1 MEDAEQNHPHV
12 LARRPPSPFDSVAFT
27 ARLQNH
33 NNHNH
38 KRFSVSSDSDL
49 RFHSSPLAEPS
60 SQPESSHHASARA
73 HVPSAK
79 RISTSARP
87 TLPLNGLPSA
97 PASPPTPAPSPTPF
111 QRAPSWAPV
120 SENEEAFIRDA
131 RAQFAALSLTN
142 SERFL
147 SEILNMCSSQQ
158 LSFVKRFV
166 SPRLKKDPFE
176 HLPDELCLKV
186 SVLIHPRKG
195 TRRLLTVHRFSACWT
210 NRASSRGHHECLIG
224 GTSLST
230 TIWSGKRCA
239 VSTRT
244 EPPAHHRT
252 V

>member
-1 MEDAEQNHPHV
+1 MEDAEQNNPHM
-12 LARRPPSPFDSVAFT
+12 LARRPPSPFDSAAFT

-33 NNHNH
+33 NSHNHNHNH
-38 KRFSVSSDSDL
+38 KRFSVSSDSDI
-49 RFHSSPLAEPS
+49 RFHSSPLAEVS
-60 SQPESSHHASARA
+60 TQPESSHHAQARA

-111 QRAPSWAPV
+111 QRAPSWAPAG
-120 SENEEAFIRDA
+120 ENEEPFIRDA
-131 RAQFAALSLTN
+131 GAQFAALSLPD

-186 SVLIHPRKG
+186 RILMS
-195 TRRLLTVHRFSACWT
+195 
-210 NRASSRGHHECLIG
+210 
-224 GTSLST
+224 
-230 TIWSGKRCA
+230 
-239 VSTRT
+239 
-244 EPPAHHRT
+244 
-252 V
+252 